1 LLRLRQVA
9 EEEPEQLV
17 QTVAELSPFPP
28 VSDLA
33 ERLAQLAPDLGP
45 LDSRAMAL
53 ALVSLAAQRWRW
65 EPVELG
71 RLVSESPDLDVPE
84 ENREDFARVV
94 RALVE
99 LDSLRTMA
107 QALDVMSQQE
117 HVFQRVRILTD
128 VRPIFGEDAS
138 IGPSAAVVM
147 HTLRLEHLTDGRVE
161 SINVSLDEQDLSDLR
176 AALDR
181 AVDKADTLR
190 DVVARAGIPQFELKS
205 DDGDA

>member
-17 QTVAELSPFPP
+17 QAVAELSPFPP

-33 ERLAQLAPDLGP
+33 ERLAQLAPDVGP
-45 LDSRAMAL
+45 RDSRSMAL

-94 RALVE
+94 RDLVE

-128 VRPIFGEDAS
+128 IRPIFEEDAS
-138 IGPSAAVVM
+138 VGPSAAVVM

-190 DVVARAGIPQFELKS
+190 DVVARAELPQFELKS

>member
-17 QTVAELSPFPP
+17 QAVAELSPFPP

-117 HVFQRVRILTD
+117 HVFQRARILTD
-128 VRPIFGEDAS
+128 VRPIFEEDAS
-138 IGPSAAVVM
+138 VGPSAAVVM
-147 HTLRLEHLTDGRVE
+147 HTLRLEHLTDGHVE